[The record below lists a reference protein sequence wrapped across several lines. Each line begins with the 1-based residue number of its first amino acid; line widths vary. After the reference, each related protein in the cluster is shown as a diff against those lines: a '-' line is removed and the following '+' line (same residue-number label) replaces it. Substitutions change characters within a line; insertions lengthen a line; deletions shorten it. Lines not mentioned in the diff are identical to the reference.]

1 MILPMRALLNLIRWM
16 LLSLVRSRISLE
28 AENGAS
34 LDGITGHR
42 ATFETTLSLL
52 MTIVV

>member
-1 MILPMRALLNLIRWM
+1 MILPMRALLILIRWM

-42 ATFETTLSLL
+42 AIETTLSLL